1 MTQTCTVQSAGRIFT
16 PLLFCFR
23 LEVEP
28 PLKIILAP
36 VKIGSYNGMSK
47 STGKGQRQMED
58 RYFYRKI
65 VDEIPLPVY
74 VFQDGGFKFINQ
86 AFIDLSGYE
95 RE

>member
-1 MTQTCTVQSAGRIFT
+1 
-16 PLLFCFR
+16 
-23 LEVEP
+23 
-28 PLKIILAP
+28 
-36 VKIGSYNGMSK
+36 
-47 STGKGQRQMED
+47 MED

-74 VFQDGGFKFINQ
+74 VFQVGDFKFINQ